1 MTLTTGWR
9 SISRDWLVI
18 RRRERDKDPGIDPL
32 TAAMWLRSQ
41 LKVQF
46 CSQTRRRRLEVEE
59 AGSWVIYAAARVF
72 VRSSTS
78 ANRRRRFLM
87 SRAYISA
94 QGLTSEKFQVPLEPG
109 DGVGGEGDIG

>member
-46 CSQTRRRRLEVEE
+46 CSQTRRQRLEVEE
-59 AGSWVIYAAARVF
+59 AGGWVIYAAARVF
-72 VRSSTS
+72 VRSSAS

-94 QGLTSEKFQVPLEPG
+94 QGLTSEKFQVPPG
-109 DGVGGEGDIG
+109 ARGWRRRGR

>member
-1 MTLTTGWR
+1 MAG
-9 SISRDWLVI
+9 DEEA
-18 RRRERDKDPGIDPL
+18 RERDKDPGIDPL
-32 TAAMWLRSQ
+32 TAMWLHSQ

-59 AGSWVIYAAARVF
+59 AGSWVIYAAACVI
-72 VRSSTS
+72 VHSSTS
-78 ANRRRRFLM
+78 SNRRRRFLM